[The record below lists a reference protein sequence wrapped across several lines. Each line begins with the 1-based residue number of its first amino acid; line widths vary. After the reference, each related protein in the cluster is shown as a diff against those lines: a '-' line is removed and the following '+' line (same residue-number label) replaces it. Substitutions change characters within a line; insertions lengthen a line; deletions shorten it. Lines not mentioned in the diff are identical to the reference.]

1 LKGRLNH
8 MGPTL
13 QVPIDGI
20 FIGDFFGFVLALP
33 LALFLVFWM
42 SAVKN
47 RFIVVLG
54 ALLGAVV
61 GFVGILGWVGTLI
74 YNTDLPGANGVSTF
88 FGSVLICSIL
98 GLSFGMILDLI
109 VARVNRRDY
118 SRRSVVHE

>member
-1 LKGRLNH
+1 
-8 MGPTL
+8 MGLTL
-13 QVPIDGI
+13 HVPIDGL
-20 FIGDFFGFVLALP
+20 FIGDFFGFVIALP
-33 LALFLVFWM
+33 VALFLVFWM

-54 ALLGAVV
+54 GFLGAVV
-61 GFVGILGWVGTLI
+61 GFVGVLGWVGTLV
-74 YNTDLPGANGVSTF
+74 YDTPLPGANGASTF